1 MSDTVWIK
9 HAETGGVVEVPRDAL
24 AMYRQSGWDVLTDE
38 EIAERE
44 KAAADEAAAAEW
56 AMQEQAAA
64 ALAAAEPPTAA
75 EIEPPPAETA
85 MQMPPPDDIGTPA
98 PRQPLK
104 ENG

>member
-1 MSDTVWIK
+1 VSETVWIK
-9 HAETGGVVEVPRDAL
+9 HPETGGVAEVSRDAL
-24 AMYRQSGWDVLTDE
+24 AMYRQSGWDVVTDE

-44 KAAADEAAAAEW
+44 KATADEAAAAEY

-85 MQMPPPDDIGTPA
+85 MQMPPLEDIGTPR
-98 PRQPLK
+98 PQVTK